1 MSRPARA
8 MPLPLLLV
16 ALALGSAL
24 LFFYLRASD
33 YQPADHFIDVATLR
47 QLKEVD
53 EDWESDMMKLRIG
66 MLRNYDGL
74 SPSQAE
80 VAALPRQLASLSS
93 VRAAAEVPGLAP
105 AIDGYR
111 QALGAKLEL
120 VEAFKTH
127 HAVLRNSLSF
137 LPQAAYALFAE
148 LPADAWP
155 TIRKILVPTIVYGEG
170 GNEDDL
176 PDIAQAIDELR
187 GMQPHL
193 PPPAS
198 QRLDIFVSHAR
209 TVLREA
215 YQVGVLMQRFD
226 TVTTAPHLDRIETLL
241 NANQQRA
248 ARQAQRHRQLL
259 LLFAAA
265 LTGLLLYAAG
275 RLIRSHSIIGR
286 VNRQLQQ
293 ANDELE
299 ARVAARTAEL
309 AGANASLQAEIAER
323 CSLESR
329 LVHSEKLA
337 SIGQLAA
344 GVAHEI
350 NNPLG
355 FLSSNFGTLEEY
367 LQNLFDM
374 LGSYESA
381 ERAGF
386 APLSTRGLA
395 ARRTELQLEFLRQ
408 DIPVLMAQSRDGM
421 NRVSRIVQSLKD
433 FSRDGSRQ
441 DWQWADL
448 HQGIDS
454 TLHIIASELRNVAVV
469 RKEYGKL
476 PPVECRQ
483 SELNQVFLNLL
494 VNASHAVAPQ
504 RGEIVIRSGV
514 DGGDAWVEVA
524 DNGCG
529 IPPEVLPRIFD
540 PFFTTKPVGKGTG
553 LGLSVSH
560 GIVRSHGG
568 RIEVQTAPGQ
578 GTTFCVILPLR
589 QQAEALPLA

>member
-1 MSRPARA
+1 MSRPPRA
-8 MPLPLLLV
+8 MPLSLLLV

-33 YQPADHFIDVATLR
+33 YHPADHFVDVATLR
-47 QLKEVD
+47 QLKAVD
-53 EDWESDMMKLRIG
+53 DGWEEAMMKLRIG
-66 MLRNYDGL
+66 MLRNYDSL
-74 SPSQAE
+74 SPSPAE
-80 VAALPRQLASLSS
+80 MAELPRQLDRLAS
-93 VRAAAEVPGLAP
+93 VHDAASVPGLVP
-105 AIDGYR
+105 AIAAYR
-111 QALGAKLEL
+111 QALDDKLQL

-127 HAVLRNSLSF
+127 HTVLRNSLSF
-137 LPQAAYALFAE
+137 LPRAAYDMDAQ
-148 LPADAWP
+148 LPAKAGAAVRQILMP
-155 TIRKILVPTIVYGEG
+155 TVVYGEG
-170 GNEDDL
+170 GNEDEL
-176 PDIAQAIDELR
+176 PDIAQAIDALQTVR
-187 GMQPHL
+187 PRL
-193 PPPAS
+193 PPAAAL
-198 QRLDIFVSHAR
+198 RLDIFVAHAR

-215 YQVGVLMQRFD
+215 YQVGILMQRFD
-226 TVTTAPHLDRIETLL
+226 TVTTAPHLERIEALL
-241 NANQQRA
+241 NAHQQRA
-248 ARQAQRHRQLL
+248 ARQAQLHRQLL
-259 LLFAAA
+259 LIFAAA
-265 LTGLLLYAAG
+265 LAGLLLYAAV
-275 RLIRSHSIIGR
+275 RLIRSHAIIGR
-286 VNRQLQQ
+286 FNRQLRQ

-323 CSLESR
+323 SSLESR

-374 LGSYESA
+374 LGSYERA
-381 ERAGF
+381 EQAGF
-386 APLSTRGLA
+386 APLSTRGLP
-395 ARRTELQLEFLRQ
+395 ARRAELQLDFLRQ
-408 DIPVLMAQSRDGM
+408 DIPLLMEQSRDGM
-421 NRVSRIVQSLKD
+421 NRVSKIVQSLKD
-433 FSRDGSRQ
+433 FSRDGARQ
-441 DWQWADL
+441 DWQWAEL

-469 RKEYGKL
+469 RKEYGTL

-514 DGGDAWVEVA
+514 DGGEAWVEIA

-529 IPPEVLPRIFD
+529 IAPEVLPRIFD
-540 PFFTTKPVGKGTG
+540 PFFSTKPVGKGTG

-568 RIEVQTAPGQ
+568 RIDVLTTPGQ
-578 GTTFCVILPLR
+578 GTAFRVVLPLR
-589 QQAEALPLA
+589 QPAALQAAA